1 MTVIASAPAP
11 ASATAGRSA
20 SHAVW
25 GSREVVQLQQVRG
38 FPAVSVLMATTPGP
52 SMTLTDQTR
61 LEDMVDQAT
70 LRLQR
75 LPDGDPAPLVK
86 SLLGLTRTLAT
97 QPTGHGFAL
106 FASAGVAR
114 SCRLPVPPIDR
125 VVIDHTFAT
134 RDLVLALQRTPRHVV
149 LVVSA
154 HDARLFESSGGTL
167 DPAPTPA
174 FPLRRSRPR
183 RSNPDRPALRQAD
196 TEEFLRTVDRRL
208 TTYRAL
214 HPSPLVLVGT
224 DPLLKAFTRQARRL
238 DRLAGTLTRDHLKAS
253 LAELSAATRPV
264 LQRYLASREQD
275 ALELVWTRAAQGR
288 VAAGMQAAWLAS
300 RTTQPEMLAVEESL
314 FYPAR
319 LSPDGHT
326 IELSPDID
334 QPDVIDDAV
343 DELIEHVLIRGGWIA
358 IVGDRA
364 LDRYGGVA
372 LVSRR

>member
-1 MTVIASAPAP
+1 MTVTTSAS
-11 ASATAGRSA
+11 SVAGRSV
-20 SHAVW
+20 SHTAW

-38 FPAVSVLMATTPGP
+38 FPAVSVLMATTPGQ

-61 LEDMVDQAT
+61 LEDLVDQAT

-75 LPDGDPAPLVK
+75 LPDDDPAALIK
-86 SLLGLTRTLAT
+86 ALLELSRTVAT
-97 QPTGHGFAL
+97 QPTGHGVAVFV
-106 FASAGVAR
+106 SAGVAR
-114 SCRLPVPPIDR
+114 SYRLPAPPIDR

-149 LVVSA
+149 LVLSS

-167 DPAPTPA
+167 EPAPTPA

-183 RSNPDRPALRQAD
+183 RSNPDRPGLRQAD
-196 TEEFLRTVDRRL
+196 AEEFLQTVDRTL

-214 HPSPLVLVGT
+214 HPSPLILVGP

-238 DRLAGTLTRDHLKAS
+238 DRLAGILTGDHLKAP

-275 ALELVWTRAAQGR
+275 ALEMVWTRAAQGR
-288 VAAGMQAAWLAS
+288 VAAGMQEAWLAS

-319 LSPDGHT
+319 LNPDGQT

-343 DELIEHVLIRGGWIA
+343 DELIEHVLIRGGWVA